1 MIITEFQLAKINSAR
16 HETGSDSVFD
26 IEKRED
32 ESMLVQMK
40 VKKLLDEIV
49 VTQQKKI
56 EEASKAL
63 NLCHSTVE
71 FNGSSEHVGGEWA
84 LLVASKFLFLYDMS
98 FIYKLDNNIEY

>member
-1 MIITEFQLAKINSAR
+1 MIIITEFQLAKINSAR

-26 IEKRED
+26 TEKRED
-32 ESMLVQMK
+32 ESILVQMK
-40 VKKLLDEIV
+40 VKKLLDEVV

-98 FIYKLDNNIEY
+98 FLHIN